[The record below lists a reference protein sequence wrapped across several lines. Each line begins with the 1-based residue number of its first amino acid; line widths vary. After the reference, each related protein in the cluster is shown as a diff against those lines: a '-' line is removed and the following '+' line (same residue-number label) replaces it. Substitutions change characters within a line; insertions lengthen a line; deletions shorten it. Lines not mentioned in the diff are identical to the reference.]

1 MMNLE
6 SDLRAAFKRNPAPP
20 DFAVHVLAR
29 LEHRDVSPSPAVIAS
44 RSSGLPGL
52 RWMVTAAA
60 MVLLVIGGA
69 DYYIRQQ
76 TAAEAERVKK
86 DAMLALQIT
95 GEKLALVQRKL
106 QESHR

>member
-1 MMNLE
+1 MNLE
-6 SDLRAAFKRNPAPP
+6 SDLRTAFKRKPAPP

-29 LEHRDVSPSPAVIAS
+29 LEHRDVSPAGNAS
-44 RSSGLPGL
+44 RSPHRPVF
-52 RWMVTAAA
+52 RWLATAAA

-69 DYYIRQQ
+69 DYIRQQ

-86 DAMLALQIT
+86 EAMLAMQIA

>member
-1 MMNLE
+1 MNLE
-6 SDLRAAFKRNPAPP
+6 SDLRAAFKRKPAPP

-29 LEHRDVSPSPAVIAS
+29 LEQRDVSPAGIAS
-44 RSSGLPGL
+44 RSPGLPGL

-86 DAMLALQIT
+86 DAMLALQIA
-95 GEKLALVQRKL
+95 GEKLALVQRRL

>member
-1 MMNLE
+1 MNLE
-6 SDLRAAFKRNPAPP
+6 SDLRTAFKRKPAPP

-29 LEHRDVSPSPAVIAS
+29 LEHRDVSPAGNAS
-44 RSSGLPGL
+44 RSPHRPVF
-52 RWMVTAAA
+52 RWLATAAA
-60 MVLLVIGGA
+60 MVLLAIGGA

-86 DAMLALQIT
+86 EAMLAMQIA

>member
-1 MMNLE
+1 MNLE
-6 SDLRAAFKRNPAPP
+6 SDLRAAFKRKPAPP
-20 DFAVHVLAR
+20 DFAARLLAR
-29 LEHRDVSPSPAVIAS
+29 LEHRDVSPAGIAS
-44 RSSGLPGL
+44 RSPGIPGL

-69 DYYIRQQ
+69 DYYIRQH

-86 DAMLALQIT
+86 EAMLALQIA